1 MSEWRAIYAGS
12 FDLLTNGHLWM
23 IQQGVRLFGDL
34 TVAVGVNPD
43 KRPWFTTAERIMMI
57 RECTPELDVQVIELP
72 PRALLVEYAADAGF
86 DYLLRGIR
94 TADDFRFERAM
105 RNVNADIVSF
115 VQTIALIPPR
125 ELMDVSSS
133 MVKGL
138 IGCGDDWERVV
149 GRYVPVPVVQ
159 VLAERATRAR

>member
-1 MSEWRAIYAGS
+1 VADKRAIYAGS

-23 IQQGVRLFGDL
+23 IRQGVELFGDL

-43 KRPWFTTAERIMMI
+43 KRPMFTASERITMI
-57 RECTPELDVQVIELP
+57 RDCTPELDVQVIELP

-94 TADDFRFERAM
+94 TTTDFQFERAM

-115 VQTIALIPPR
+115 VQTVALIPPR

-138 IGCGDDWERVV
+138 IGCGDWPRVV
-149 GRYVPVPVVQ
+149 GKYVPTPVVR
-159 VLAERATRAR
+159 VLEEKFKG

>member
-1 MSEWRAIYAGS
+1 MVEKRAIYAGS

-23 IQQGVRLFGDL
+23 IRQGVELFGDL

-43 KRPWFTTAERIMMI
+43 KKPMFTAEERIMMI
-57 RECTPELDVQVIELP
+57 RDCTPELDVQVIELP

-94 TADDFRFERAM
+94 TTTDFQFERAM
-105 RNVNADIVSF
+105 RNVNADIVTF
-115 VQTIALIPPR
+115 VQTVALIPPR

-138 IGCGDDWERVV
+138 LGCGDWPKVIRK
-149 GRYVPVPVVQ
+149 YVPEPVVQ
-159 VLAERATRAR
+159 ALKARFGE